1 VQAQYGFSSLLRA
14 IGRLGNL
21 RRQGARVIIYRTKG
35 LGWMTRTAAAVLLVA
50 ACAMP
55 AGPSRAQTAAG
66 MAELTVDVQGLSPKG
81 GTLRMGVY
89 NEARYPDDDSTPI
102 VSADVKV
109 VGSEMKVVLHNIP
122 PGSYAIQLFQDFN
135 SNGKMDTTWMGL
147 PLEPFGFSRDAH
159 PFLSKPGFD
168 EVKFTLVAGA
178 NTQTIHLQNT
188 EPVSPQDKVRDQLRG
203 QGVR

>member
-1 VQAQYGFSSLLRA
+1 LLRA
-14 IGRLGNL
+14 IGRLGKL
-21 RRQGARVIIYRTKG
+21 RRQGAHITIHHTKG
-35 LGWMTRTAAAVLLVA
+35 LGWMMRTAAAVLLAA

-55 AGPSRAQTAAG
+55 AGPSRAQSVSG
-66 MAELTVDVQGLSPKG
+66 LAELTVDVQGISPKG

-102 VSADVKV
+102 AAADVKA
-109 VGSEMKVVLHNIP
+109 VGSEMKVVLHGIP
-122 PGSYAIQLFQDFN
+122 PGTYAIEVLQDFN

-178 NTQTIHLQNT
+178 NAQTIHLQNT
-188 EPVSPQDKVRDQLRG
+188 EAVSPQDKVRDQLRG